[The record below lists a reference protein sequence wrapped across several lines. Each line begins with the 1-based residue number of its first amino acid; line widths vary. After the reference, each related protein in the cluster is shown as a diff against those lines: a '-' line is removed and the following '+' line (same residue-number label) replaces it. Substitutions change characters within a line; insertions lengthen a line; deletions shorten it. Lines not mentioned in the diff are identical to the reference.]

1 MAETLPDPDH
11 LRAQARHHR
20 EEALKTK
27 DPAARAQ
34 RLLVADEY
42 EKLANAIE
50 AEQGQ
55 PPKRTVQ

>member
-20 EEALKTK
+20 EEALRTT
-27 DPAARAQ
+27 DPTARAQ

-50 AEQGQ
+50 AEQGPVQ
-55 PPKRTVQ
+55 KRTVQ